1 MQNLIDKEK
10 SLIESMTNGEIL
22 TSSSPEFALM
32 CKIST
37 KTRKELAKLNSKWYN
52 DTKLQELFAK
62 ITKTTINKTLRLTL
76 PFYSDFGR
84 NIHLGKNV
92 FINACCH
99 FQDQGGIF
107 IGDNALIGHACVF
120 ATLNHDFEPAKR
132 ADLYPKSIH
141 IGNDVW
147 IGANSTI
154 LGGVNIGDGAI
165 IAAGSVV
172 NKNVPSRCIVA
183 GVPAKV
189 IKKIN

>member
-22 TSSSPEFALM
+22 TASSPEFALM

-120 ATLNHDFEPAKR
+120 ATLNHYFEPAKR

-154 LGGVNIGDGAI
+154 LGRVNIGDGAI

>member
-22 TSSSPEFALM
+22 TASSPEFALM

-107 IGDNALIGHACVF
+107 IGDNALIGYACVF

>member
-22 TSSSPEFALM
+22 TASSPEFALM

-107 IGDNALIGHACVF
+107 IGDNALIGNACVF

-172 NKNVPSRCIVA
+172 NKNVPSLCIVA

>member
-22 TSSSPEFALM
+22 TASSPEFALM

-154 LGGVNIGDGAI
+154 LGGVNIGDRAI
-165 IAAGSVV
+165 IAAGSSSCSFYGP
-172 NKNVPSRCIVA
+172 NNRHFS
-183 GVPAKV
+183 
-189 IKKIN
+189 